1 MSDIFCVNICNIIGI
16 CEKKWPI
23 KTKRKPLLTIVC
35 NKFSVELYTVMYYAY
50 YTIWAEF
57 FIIVKWLTKA
67 FLMIFKMP
75 VVKIQENTKF
85 IYSSRFLFTLTLSV
99 ARLKM
104 LYEEQKW
111 MWIKPE
117 TFFLRLNT
125 VLVTRI
131 KMI

>member
-1 MSDIFCVNICNIIGI
+1 
-16 CEKKWPI
+16 
-23 KTKRKPLLTIVC
+23 
-35 NKFSVELYTVMYYAY
+35 
-50 YTIWAEF
+50 
-57 FIIVKWLTKA
+57 
-67 FLMIFKMP
+67 MIFKMP

-85 IYSSRFLFTLTLSV
+85 INNSRSLFTLTLSV

-111 MWIKPE
+111 MWITPE

-131 KMI
+131 KWFRSSFTNISSVFKKITRPEQFLRIKELWVRYLANYIEL